1 MSVSVIM
8 YFGTLGFILILVIIL
23 IFVRTEKIKVIGDF
37 IKKTMPSIPI
47 THILKILR
55 KQLTLYY
62 INTKGKYIKI

>member
-55 KQLTLYY
+55 K
-62 INTKGKYIKI
+62 